1 MGAGSATVE
10 ASVEVFTSSD
20 GIVKDG
26 IEQKESERY
35 LAVGMGGYAS
45 AIWQNG
51 QGSSV
56 EYCGSPISVKFG

>member
-1 MGAGSATVE
+1 M
-10 ASVEVFTSSD
+10 EVFTSFD
-20 GIVKDG
+20 DIVKDG
-26 IEQKESERY
+26 FEEKESERY

-56 EYCGSPISVKFG
+56 EYRGSPISVKFG